1 MRLFR
6 RITGWIDRL
15 RSTYWFVP
23 SIVTLLAAASGAL
36 LTHIDRTIVEI
47 PPWMGWAYGGGADGA
62 RALLSAIAGS
72 AITVVS
78 VTFSVLVVALTVA
91 SQHFGPRLLNSF
103 MRDSTSQLV
112 LGTFTGTFAY
122 CLVVLRS
129 VQGDGGDRYSAFVPH
144 LAVTGGV
151 LLTLVSV
158 AILIYYVHHVAS
170 SMQVSEI
177 TSHVAHDLERSIER
191 VYPEEFGEGAE
202 AVALATP
209 APPPSAVEV
218 CADRSGYLQEIDS
231 EEVFE
236 AARRADATVWMIAR
250 PGDFIITGRPIAAVD
265 PAPPDGTRLQEALRS
280 ACVFG
285 NDRTSRQDVSFAA
298 QQLVEVALRALSPG
312 VNEPFTAITCVDRLG
327 QGLAHLAR
335 RQIPSALRL
344 DEGGRLRVVAI
355 PRRFSDLLNE
365 TVEPIVLH
373 AGRTP
378 QVLRRLHTVLDIL
391 AEVARRPEDREAIVR
406 MSERVTARNLD
417 EAMSRG

>member
-1 MRLFR
+1 M
-6 RITGWIDRL
+6 T
-15 RSTYWFVP
+15 V
-23 SIVTLLAAASGAL
+23 LAAASGVL
-36 LTHIDRTIVEI
+36 LTHIDRTIEDI

-72 AITVVS
+72 SITVVS

-112 LGTFTGTFAY
+112 LGTFTGSFAY

-129 VQGDGGDRYSAFVPH
+129 VQGDGGDRYSVFVPH

-151 LLTLVSV
+151 ILTLVSV

-177 TSHVAHDLERSIER
+177 TAHVAHELERSIER
-191 VYPEEFGEGAE
+191 VYPEAIGEGAE
-202 AVALATP
+202 EVSPAIP

-218 CADRSGYLQEIDS
+218 CADQSGYLQEIDS
-231 EEVFE
+231 EAVVD

-250 PGDFIITGRPIAAVD
+250 PGDFIIAGRAIAAVVS
-265 PAPPDGTRLQEALRS
+265 PRPDAERLHEELRS

-312 VNEPFTAITCVDRLG
+312 VNEPFTALTCVDRLG

-344 DEGGRLRVVAI
+344 DGDGRLRVVAI
-355 PRRFSDLLNE
+355 PRRFSELLNE
-365 TVEPIVLH
+365 AVEPIVLH

-378 QVLRRLHTVLDIL
+378 QVLRRLQAVLDIL
-391 AEVARRPEDREAIVR
+391 AEIARRPEDREAIVR
-406 MSERVTARNLD
+406 MSKRVTGRELD
-417 EAMSRG
+417 DAVSRG